1 MIVMGY
7 QKRIHFFVAFFLV
20 CAVFSNGA
28 LAEVCFCGQACLHGP
43 QHRTKSVVDLP
54 FHMRCPG
61 TLCTSCV
68 LEKGQTTIAVNSAV
82 RTYHVKI
89 RYVAN
94 LNPLIDAHSACHV
107 FVDTGSFTARG
118 VVSSAPIYLQNLS
131 ILC

>member
-1 MIVMGY
+1 MGY

-20 CAVFSNGA
+20 CAVFANGA
-28 LAEVCFCGQACLHGP
+28 LAEACFCGQACLHGP
-43 QHRTKSVVDLP
+43 QHKAKFAVNLP

-61 TLCTSCV
+61 TLCTSCA
-68 LEKGQTTIAVNSAV
+68 LGKGQTSKAVNSAA

-89 RYVAN
+89 PYIAN
-94 LNPLIDAHSACHV
+94 LNPLIDSPSACHI
-107 FVDTGSFTARG
+107 FVDTGSFTARR